1 MIRTTPAIPFF
12 ARYSGRAWADLRLW
26 FATNTRAPV
35 DKNVASLDNLIKR
48 ICIIGCGSIGSLYA
62 AHLAKVAEVWAF
74 VRRPEHADALN
85 KHGLRVSGTHE
96 FHVKLSASH
105 DPSKLPQFD
114 LGIVASKATQ
124 TAEAVRP
131 VAHLFK
137 NGAILSSQN
146 GLGGEE
152 IIADLTKASVI
163 RATTFMS
170 GTRHS
175 DTHVQYELYT
185 ATWMGPFEPRHTPFS
200 FVKEAADLI
209 IAGGLKAEALHDA
222 RPAQWSKL
230 IFNASVNAVSALT
243 GLPHSPHFADESRP
257 SSLGHLLHKLI
268 DEGKRVAQEAGVQ
281 LHEDP
286 WEMNKIGAMTN
297 HPPSMLYDVRH
308 ELPTEVDF
316 LSGAIACEA
325 RRSGIPAPL
334 HTAVYQLIK
343 GKEASWNY
351 RNENKHAVVENGVAH

>member
-1 MIRTTPAIPFF
+1 M
-12 ARYSGRAWADLRLW
+12 
-26 FATNTRAPV
+26 
-35 DKNVASLDNLIKR
+35 IKR

-85 KHGLRVSGTHE
+85 KNGLRVSGTHE
-96 FHVKLSASH
+96 FQARLSASH
-105 DPSKLPQFD
+105 DPAKLPKFD
-114 LGIVASKATQ
+114 VGIVACKATQ

-137 NGAILSSQN
+137 DGAVLSSQN

-152 IIADLTKASVI
+152 IIAGLTRAFVI
-163 RATTFMS
+163 RGTTFMS

-175 DTHVQYELYT
+175 DTHVQYELDT
-185 ATWMGPFEPRHTPFS
+185 ATWMGPFEPTGTPFG
-200 FVKEAADLI
+200 VVQEAADLI
-209 IAGGLKAEALHDA
+209 CASGLKAVALQDA

-243 GLPHSPHFADESRP
+243 ELPHSHHFAFEKEFTD
-257 SSLGHLLHKLI
+257 LGHLLHALI
-268 DEGKRVAQEAGVQ
+268 DEGKRVAAGLGIE

-286 WEMNKIGAMTN
+286 WEMNKIGAATD

-308 ELPTEVDF
+308 KLKTEVDF
-316 LSGAIACEA
+316 LGGAIAREA
-325 RRSGIPAPL
+325 QRAGIPAPL
-334 HTAVYQLIK
+334 HTALYRLIK
-343 GKEASWNY
+343 GKEAAWSY
-351 RNENKHAVVENGVAH
+351 EGKKHAAVQRQT